1 MEHFNQCIDSLFLR
15 CKITL
20 TCPFILII
28 PSKKSDDTLIIQTF
42 VSKSKYFKN
51 EYSSRGLSLSKSSI
65 TLYHQTLMKEAPD
78 PRSEA
83 SFGESKLGERLIDLS
98 KRYVCSVILIPGNL
112 YYKHLILQNISKP

>member
-1 MEHFNQCIDSLFLR
+1 MTFLLY
-15 CKITL
+15 KHS
-20 TCPFILII
+20 FQKASILRTNI
-28 PSKKSDDTLIIQTF
+28 LLMAYHCQ
-42 VSKSKYFKN
+42 
-51 EYSSRGLSLSKSSI
+51 KSSI
-65 TLYHQTLMKEAPD
+65 TLHHQTLMKEARD